1 MYIYILYVIYIQTK
15 SSILY
20 SELAPLTRDVK
31 NTGDKQL
38 SVEQHTQIIDVWLFF
53 RFSMLS
59 MVFCLFYTSWKH
71 QKVFGFLMF
80 LGGIKRVKY

>member
-1 MYIYILYVIYIQTK
+1 MYVYICIYILYVIYIQTK

-38 SVEQHTQIIDVWLFF
+38 PVEQHTQIIDV
-53 RFSMLS
+53 
-59 MVFCLFYTSWKH
+59 
-71 QKVFGFLMF
+71 
-80 LGGIKRVKY
+80 